1 MQNVTP
7 FPIQTIIT
15 KQQKVKKKS
24 NQPQPLSY
32 IKLTLAVV
40 AGNFIAIASLMAVF
54 FIYLSMLSPVVD

>member
-24 NQPQPLSY
+24 NQSQPLSY

-40 AGNFIAIASLMAVF
+40 VGNFIAIASLMAVF

>member
-24 NQPQPLSY
+24 NKPQPLSY

-40 AGNFIAIASLMAVF
+40 VGNFIAIASLMAIF

>member
-7 FPIQTIIT
+7 FPKQTIVN
-15 KQQKVKKKS
+15 KQQKVKKKP
-24 NQPQPLSY
+24 NKPQPFSY

-40 AGNFIAIASLMAVF
+40 VGNFIAIASLMAVF

>member
-7 FPIQTIIT
+7 FPIQTTIT

-24 NQPQPLSY
+24 NQPQSFSY

-40 AGNFIAIASLMAVF
+40 VGNFIAIASLMAVF
-54 FIYLSMLSPVVD
+54 FIYLSMMSPVID